1 MRSWIVVV
9 TTTTVTAST
18 DMPMRMAQTRRRR
31 HAVVDRGGDH
41 HHGDGE
47 YRHADEDGP
56 DASTAIADDG
66 AKHERDLD
74 GRVAVPS
81 TSRLR

>member
-1 MRSWIVVV
+1 MTQRGPLARFATSPHPRP
-9 TTTTVTAST
+9 ASESL
-18 DMPMRMAQTRRRR
+18 

>member
-1 MRSWIVVV
+1 MKAIV
-9 TTTTVTAST
+9 
-18 DMPMRMAQTRRRR
+18 D
-31 HAVVDRGGDH
+31 HDGDRAR
-41 HHGDGE
+41 GDGE
-47 YRHADEDGP
+47 CRHADEDGP
-56 DASTAIADDG
+56 DASTAIVDDG